1 MEELTGPGC
10 KRVEHLPILVSGHDV
25 IKLLS
30 VPKLDDG
37 TAVTMSHAVVD
48 DSMDEWGL
56 RYRIKDQCFY
66 TTASNTGRNGGL
78 CILLEREIGR
88 ELLNLACH
96 HHISEIMLEK
106 VISLY
111 DL

>member
-10 KRVEHLPILVSGHDV
+10 KRVERLPILVSGHDV

-48 DSMDEWGL
+48 DSMDECGL
-56 RYRIKDQCFY
+56 RYRI
-66 TTASNTGRNGGL
+66 
-78 CILLEREIGR
+78 
-88 ELLNLACH
+88 
-96 HHISEIMLEK
+96 
-106 VISLY
+106 
-111 DL
+111 